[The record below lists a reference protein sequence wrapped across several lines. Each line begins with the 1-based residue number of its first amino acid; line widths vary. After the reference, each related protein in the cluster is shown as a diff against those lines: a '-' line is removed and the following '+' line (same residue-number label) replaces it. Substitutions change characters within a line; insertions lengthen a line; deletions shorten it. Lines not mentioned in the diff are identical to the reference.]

1 MALKPDRS
9 PEYGSDISFYMN
21 EVAERGGVVVLSTI
35 GSGGA
40 MDNGAALVTY
50 AAAQSG
56 KLPIGFLMNDMVD
69 IDLTKYHTNPNKD
82 EVQKG
87 SKVNLRTFGWL
98 TTNMIKSGDTPAVG
112 DKAYLDANGKVTKTN
127 TGATNSPQIGVFL
140 SQKDQDGYAKVMFNF
155 QK

>member
-21 EVAERGGVVVLSTI
+21 EVAERGGVVVLSTV

-50 AAAQSG
+50 AANPSG

-69 IDLTKYHTNPNKD
+69 VDLTKYFLNPNKD

-98 TTNMIKSGDTPAVG
+98 TTNFIKSGDTPVVG
-112 DKAYLDANGKVTKTN
+112 SKAYVDTNGKVTITQLN
-127 TGATNSPQIGVFL
+127 PVQNPQIGVFL
-140 SQKDQDGYAKVMFNF
+140 SAKDQDGFAKVMFNF